1 MPKLLAITHS
11 TFDPASR
18 FRVMQLLPYFRG
30 AGWTT
35 THRPIQPSLYW
46 QSPFRNAK
54 LSWATGATVDVLR
67 RLTVRR
73 TCALAG
79 RHDVVLVNRELPM
92 GAELLFRRNQRLI
105 FDFDDALHLGLMPE
119 HFAFMCRNAA
129 CSVAGNEML
138 AAQARIHSPRVKV
151 VPTLVDTD
159 AYTVKEPEPPG
170 APVRVAWLGSDYSIR
185 ETLFP
190 HLDILARAQ
199 AVTPF
204 RLVVISRPRPAIVH
218 PTLDWTF
225 LEWSPQVERQVSR
238 HAEIGIMPLQ
248 DTPYQQA
255 KCGLKL
261 LEYLA
266 AGLPVIASP
275 VGVNRDILQQSDAG
289 RAASTPDEWANALAD
304 LCADR
309 DLRARLGARGRAF
322 CVAHYSVAAWLPR
335 WLAILEEVR
344 NHQL

>member
-1 MPKLLAITHS
+1 
-11 TFDPASR
+11 
-18 FRVMQLLPYFRG
+18 
-30 AGWTT
+30 
-35 THRPIQPSLYW
+35 
-46 QSPFRNAK
+46 
-54 LSWATGATVDVLR
+54 
-67 RLTVRR
+67 VRR
-73 TCALAG
+73 TGALAG
-79 RHDVVLVNRELPM
+79 GHEVVLVNRELPM
-92 GAELLFRRNQRLI
+92 GAERLLRCNPRLI

-129 CSVAGNEML
+129 CSIAGNETL
-138 AAQARIHSPRVKV
+138 AAQARAHSPRVKV

-159 AYTVKEPEPPG
+159 AYTFKKPERPG
-170 APVRVAWLGSDYSIR
+170 QPVRVAWLGSDYSIR

-190 HLDILARAQ
+190 HLDLLARAQ

-218 PTLDWTF
+218 PKLDWTF
-225 LEWSPQVERQVSR
+225 VEWSPQVECQVSE

-275 VGVNRDILQQSDAG
+275 VGVNRYILQQSGAG
-289 RAASTPDEWANALAD
+289 RAASTPDEWAGALAA
-304 LCADR
+304 LCEDR
-309 DLRARLGARGRAF
+309 DLRAHLGARGRSF
-322 CVAHYSVAAWLPR
+322 CVQHYSIAAWLPR
-335 WLAILEEVR
+335 WLEILDEVR
-344 NHQL
+344 NFQP